1 MHATTQRFR
10 PYLPP
15 EHGLALAEW
24 LLAALATPTVEA
36 YLQTSET
43 DAAKVF
49 ATLGRVVVLAPEAP
63 DADAG
68 ESSSSSSASSAAA
81 VEAAAGGVA
90 GGGRRSRS
98 SLVAMTLTALTAAL
112 DVGALDAQL
121 AALRGGAGGG
131 PGDATT
137 GLLAA
142 VRPALQRCLRNL
154 SCLKGFLRG
163 LVERA
168 AGADEEDEEEEK
180 DEEEEGEGAA
190 VPVDAAASTSSSSMM
205 YAQFV
210 PPLCAG
216 LFAML
221 QLLVQYDVAIE
232 ALLVAQQQQTRQQQQ
247 QQQQQQTQGVAEP
260 YLLDLEALQEASDGD
275 ETELTLLAAVTGR
288 LSATLCDVIDASAPH
303 RCPLPT
309 LQQASH
315 GVDAM
320 LRTMPLALGHAAPHV
335 LSVATA
341 LVRQGSDYYPCDAA
355 TQAAL
360 PLLPAL
366 AIARAAQ
373 LTARAD
379 FVATGCYAD
388 TVLEAL
394 RTFRQ
399 ACLACP
405 AALAA
410 GVGVGEALFQTCGQL
425 LRHRSALQ
433 VRDAW
438 TPAWTEGGGRSLFH
452 PSLSSPLSTA
462 RCCAWSTPRAARWC
476 APRTAAAD
484 TVPRRRRWTPP
495 AAARL

>member
-1 MHATTQRFR
+1 M
-10 PYLPP
+10 
-15 EHGLALAEW
+15 
-24 LLAALATPTVEA
+24 EA

-190 VPVDAAASTSSSSMM
+190 VPVDAAASASSSSMM

-232 ALLVAQQQQTRQQQQ
+232 ALLVAQQQQTR

-309 LQQASH
+309 LQQASD

-366 AIARAAQ
+366 ALARAAQ